1 MGFSEQVQQAGGK
14 GIGAPR
20 LGIRRGAAACTKS
33 VSVPELAA
41 RHEKLPS
48 TESAVGP
55 TLGEFRAGEFSRWP
69 ARGVLTV

>member
-14 GIGAPR
+14 GIG
-20 LGIRRGAAACTKS
+20 AACTKS